1 MGEKDDEHANEE
13 RARRPPP
20 FPFPGE
26 GRLSLPLD
34 AFFLISWDSPTSQDL
49 KENERRNQ
57 IGRDVAWTTDI
68 RSLQVPETIPLHV
81 ELPPSPPQPF
91 PSSRDLRS
99 RSLLLSLLLSHH
111 LLSQLLPEKESRRK
125 EGRWSEKSRTVRNE
139 GEERSE
145 AHVAD

>member
-1 MGEKDDEHANEE
+1 MGEKDDDDANEE

-57 IGRDVAWTTDI
+57 IGRDVEWTTDI
-68 RSLQVPETIPLHV
+68 RSLQVPETIP
-81 ELPPSPPQPF
+81 PPRRTPTLSSSTISFLTRSTLKVPAAEPAAE
-91 PSSRDLRS
+91 PSSA
-99 RSLLLSLLLSHH
+99 
-111 LLSQLLPEKESRRK
+111 ES
-125 EGRWSEKSRTVRNE
+125 
-139 GEERSE
+139 
-145 AHVAD
+145 APP